1 MRGFFYYL
9 QSLIIIPIITIILM
23 VLLDVFI
30 TIPFFLRVFGYILAF
45 VLLMYLV
52 PYFLRAFVWSL
63 LPSYVFVLALERYV
77 PSFTP
82 ANIGIL
88 PPSKEVLICN
98 LILSGIIQL
107 LTRNFFIKDDRG
119 SRDYCVPFMDEDKN
133 KRKASKGYVMARD
146 KKRPIGFIWDEDEDE

>member
-88 PPSKEVLICN
+88 PPSKEVLICT
-98 LILSGIIQL
+98 LIQKS
-107 LTRNFFIKDDRG
+107 RND
-119 SRDYCVPFMDEDKN
+119 
-133 KRKASKGYVMARD
+133 
-146 KKRPIGFIWDEDEDE
+146 